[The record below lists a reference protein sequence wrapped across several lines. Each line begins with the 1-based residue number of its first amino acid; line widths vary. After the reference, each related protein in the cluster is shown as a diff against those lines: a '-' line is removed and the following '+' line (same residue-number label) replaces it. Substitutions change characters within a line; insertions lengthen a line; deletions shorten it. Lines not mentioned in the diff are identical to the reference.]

1 MIDKVKNFLT
11 GLASLTVFLYAV
23 GYIAEYTYA
32 RMLGTPMG
40 QPLNEYYLFS
50 GGTLIFSTLY
60 AVYSTITRHFYY
72 FIPLLII
79 IGAYLQYGAYIE
91 KKNPPRIFIS
101 SIYIISIFILVLVL
115 LVVVVPRFTATF
127 TFTDFLLPYSESVSN
142 NQPLQPYVF
151 ELKSWILNGGEEN
164 KKKLMD
170 FYVLSIFLT
179 VISAVA
185 LYSMIRQWK
194 RWKTD
199 KPEPTNRK
207 PGPASIRKKFSPV
220 FSQYLH
226 QLPRHGFGLLIILM
240 TVMTA
245 VQIFTIPANYG
256 ILVKS
261 NYYPEVKVVSNNAAT
276 SQGLE
281 LLENQD
287 PEKQYKV
294 WLLRENKD
302 ELLLYAAFGEKNKE
316 DTVFKL
322 LTIKKNLVDKM
333 EIFDNSFIFKYK

>member
-50 GGTLIFSTLY
+50 GGTFIFSTLY
-60 AVYSTITRHFYY
+60 AVYSTIIRHFYY
-72 FIPLLII
+72 FIALLII
-79 IGAYLQYGAYIE
+79 IGAFLQYEAYLK
-91 KKNPPRIFIS
+91 KKNAGRIS
-101 SIYIISIFILVLVL
+101 RTYMIIIFILVSIL
-115 LVVVVPRFTATF
+115 LVVVVPRFTSTF

-142 NQPLQPYVF
+142 NQPLKPYVF

-164 KKKLMD
+164 KEKLMD
-170 FYVLSIFLT
+170 FYVLLIFST
-179 VISAVA
+179 VISAVV
-185 LYSMIRQWK
+185 LYSMIQQWK
-194 RWKTD
+194 RWKTL
-199 KPEPTNRK
+199 K
-207 PGPASIRKKFSPV
+207 PGQTKSKSSPASIQKKFSPV
-220 FSQYLH
+220 FSNYLH
-226 QLPRHGFGLLIILM
+226 QFPRLGFGLLIILM
-240 TVMTA
+240 AVMVV
-245 VQIFTIPANYG
+245 VQIITIPANYG

-261 NYYPEVKVVSNNAAT
+261 NNYPEVKVVLNAEAA
-276 SQGLE
+276 SRGLV

-287 PEKQYKV
+287 LEKQYKV

-322 LTIKKNLVDKM
+322 LAIKKNLVDKM

>member
-1 MIDKVKNFLT
+1 MIDKVKSFLT

-50 GGTLIFSTLY
+50 GGTFIFSTLY
-60 AVYSTITRHFYY
+60 ALYSTIIRHFYY
-72 FIPLLII
+72 FIALIII
-79 IGAYLQYGAYIE
+79 IGAILLYEAYIK
-91 KKNPPRIFIS
+91 KKNAGR
-101 SIYIISIFILVLVL
+101 ISISRTYMIIILILVLIL
-115 LVVVVPRFTATF
+115 LVAVVPRFTSTF
-127 TFTDFLLPYSESVSN
+127 TFTNFLLPYSESVSN
-142 NQPLQPYVF
+142 NQPLKPYVF

-164 KKKLMD
+164 KEKLMD
-170 FYVLSIFLT
+170 FYVLLIFST
-179 VISAVA
+179 VISAVV

-194 RWKTD
+194 RWKT
-199 KPEPTNRK
+199 RK
-207 PGPASIRKKFSPV
+207 PGQTNGKSSPASNQKKFSSV
-220 FSQYLH
+220 FTNYLH
-226 QLPRHGFGLLIILM
+226 QFPRLGFGLLIILM
-240 TVMTA
+240 IVLVV
-245 VQIFTIPANYG
+245 VQIITIPANYG

-261 NYYPEVKVVSNNAAT
+261 NNYPEVKVVLNAEAA
-276 SQGLE
+276 SRGLV

-287 PEKQYKV
+287 LEKQYKV

-322 LTIKKNLVDKM
+322 LTIKKNLVEKM
-333 EIFDNSFIFKYK
+333 EIFDNSFIFKIK